1 MGNSLKDSVMHFSGD
16 NNKKVKV
23 KLELIEERIGLTE
36 DG

>member
-1 MGNSLKDSVMHFSGD
+1 MGNSLKESAMHLSGD
-16 NNKKVKV
+16 GKKVKV